1 MRGTSLASLA
11 ACLGLTLGGCA
22 IPPSSPYASL
32 AYQQVAPGWTLTVH
46 EPLRVPANQAHADI
60 QAVGSGEMDPYCEF
74 EIDTVSESPQ
84 TVEPDVFEVWR
95 VGRSRSRRVPEAATH
110 SRSRLRA
117 SAKSRCQPSGALPLM
132 SGS

>member
-46 EPLRVPANQAHADI
+46 EPLRVPA
-60 QAVGSGEMDPYCEF
+60 AVGEHP
-74 EIDTVSESPQ
+74 
-84 TVEPDVFEVWR
+84 
-95 VGRSRSRRVPEAATH
+95 GRPAIGR
-110 SRSRLRA
+110 
-117 SAKSRCQPSGALPLM
+117 Q
-132 SGS
+132 